1 MSANTDVVVP
11 LGTTFRGAMDIMKEA
26 LPKKEKQ
33 SILALSILIRVEKN
47 PGISQGELGRILR
60 RDPMTMSQAVRA
72 LQSSNLI
79 MSQPDASDRRVKR
92 LTVTRKGKSMGESLM
107 ASEHKLMNQLA
118 REWGKSKV
126 NTLKSLVNEFDVF
139 LKDLRN

>member
-1 MSANTDVVVP
+1 MSSNDVVVTM
-11 LGTTFRGAMDIMKEA
+11 GTTFRGAMDIMKGD

-33 SILALSILIRVEKN
+33 SILALSILMRVEKN

-79 MSQPDASDRRVKR
+79 LSQPDQSDRRVKR
-92 LTVTRKGKSMGESLM
+92 LTVTRRGKNLGETLMGAESRL
-107 ASEHKLMNQLA
+107 LNQLA
-118 REWGKSKV
+118 KEWGRNKV
-126 NTLKSLVNEFDVF
+126 NQFSRLVNEFDLF
-139 LKDLRN
+139 LNDRKN

>member
-1 MSANTDVVVP
+1 MSTNTDVVVTM
-11 LGTTFRGAMDIMKEA
+11 GTTFRGAMDIMKMA
-26 LPKKEKQ
+26 LPRKEKQ

-79 MSQPDASDRRVKR
+79 ISQPDAADRRVKR
-92 LTVTRKGKSMGESLM
+92 LTVTKKGKGMGEVLM
-107 ASEHKLMNQLA
+107 ASESKLLGQLA
-118 REWGKSKV
+118 REWGKGKV
-126 NTLKSLVNEFDVF
+126 NQLKSLVNEFDEF
-139 LKDLRN
+139 LNAKKV

>member
-1 MSANTDVVVP
+1 MSTANDVVVTM
-11 LGTTFRGAMDIMKEA
+11 GTTFRGAMDIMKGE

-33 SILALSILIRVEKN
+33 SILALSILMRVEKN

-79 MSQPDASDRRVKR
+79 VSQPDQADRRVKR
-92 LTVTRKGKSMGESLM
+92 LTVTRRGKNLGETLMGAESRL
-107 ASEHKLMNQLA
+107 LGQLA
-118 REWGKSKV
+118 KEWGRNKV
-126 NTLKSLVNEFDVF
+126 NQFSKLVNEFDDF
-139 LKDLRN
+139 LNDRKN